1 MRVEGN
7 EPQRVDADG
16 VDSSV
21 VAVTEPVV
29 PAEVGEGAVP
39 NQVVSRQDGDHV
51 HISAIRDDPDDEEE
65 GKQEEDDPQDVQLQ
79 PQRLFDMT
87 ENQRPDEEETPAQ
100 DSARSELEREA
111 ELAQQRVSRAN
122 RRQRGV
128 YTYRVQGA
136 MGHFMGSL
144 LPYND
149 RATGEMTAPKF
160 AQIYIVDADMR
171 RRAERRRGVFA
182 DLDPSILFDL
192 EQMMERHNPFAQDFL
207 YFGKVLRRQREAGQ
221 QPVDIV
227 FKLHANNRAS
237 PGTYNL
243 PTTSEVAAVMI
254 DDGNIGHHR
263 DLLLYTRD
271 HTPTRLFETH
281 AIYDP
286 LQYPLLFPCG
296 ELGWTYTDTYA
307 NGAIVRN
314 KRELPLREHVAYRL
328 HPKHGDGSV
337 LHEGGRLF
345 QQYAVDQRAKCEQNN
360 LRWIA
365 ANQKDIRADVYT
377 GIQDAYLNES
387 VI

>member
-1 MRVEGN
+1 
-7 EPQRVDADG
+7 
-16 VDSSV
+16 
-21 VAVTEPVV
+21 
-29 PAEVGEGAVP
+29 
-39 NQVVSRQDGDHV
+39 
-51 HISAIRDDPDDEEE
+51 
-65 GKQEEDDPQDVQLQ
+65 
-79 PQRLFDMT
+79 
-87 ENQRPDEEETPAQ
+87 
-100 DSARSELEREA
+100 
-111 ELAQQRVSRAN
+111 
-122 RRQRGV
+122 
-128 YTYRVQGA
+128 
-136 MGHFMGSL
+136 MGSL

-171 RRAERRRGVFA
+171 RRAERRRGIFA

-192 EQMMERHNPFAQDFL
+192 EQMMERYNPFAQDFL

-296 ELGWTYTDTYA
+296 EPGWTYTDTYA

-314 KRELPLREHVAYRL
+314 KREMPLREHVAYRL

-365 ANQKDIRADVYT
+365 ANQKDIRADACMRLLNYVVQGKTHSVVTLSVHLDGQQLVQFETSENPERVMTRGQGTTLIRFFELCQGNDEAKDMLY
-377 GIQDAYLNES
+377 QDIPKRFRWTDLSRDLAYKYRARQNKDEVVMFHTLKSLHDLLVASGKALHEFDLPQLTEFPDLVLQSLLENTLIRRELEGYDS
-387 VI
+387 